1 MAGTEIVMV
10 VTKSRDAAKDALR
23 ELKRLDREGWI
34 DVTCYALA
42 QGGANGAL
50 VVEASTCAENLTAH
64 LDHPLPPGD
73 FAILAT
79 VEHRF
84 AERVAA
90 EFETRGAT
98 SRKPLQTIQSEAA
111 LRASI
116 EELRG
121 KIAWLAELLESET
134 EKAVRAYDAD
144 KERIQAGIRA
154 GRTELVAERAHM
166 QSRLVALRAE
176 LEAHLHQSAKARKS
190 ESARSNEEIER
201 EIADLNEE
209 LALSILDHLDTLS
222 AHAAELREQASHS
235 GPGVAAAIEEQVNE
249 LDLHMRKYRA
259 DLTATLA
266 ASSSLARHSME
277 RLRAGARLR
286 KAEREAALRQ
296 HVKQLEQRHALLK
309 ADIQQLQRK
318 DASDSTNLR
327 TGFRQT
333 WRNLR
338 ESVNVA
344 GRGAQ

>member
-1 MAGTEIVMV
+1 MAGTEIVIV
-10 VTKSRDAAKDALR
+10 VSKSRDAAKDALR

-34 DVTCYALA
+34 DVTCYALV

-50 VVEASTCAENLTAH
+50 VVEASTCAENLSAH

-73 FAILAT
+73 FALLVT

-90 EFETRGAT
+90 EFETRGVI
-98 SRKPLQTIQSEAA
+98 SRKPLETIQSEAA

-134 EKAVRAYDAD
+134 EKALRAYGAD

-154 GRTELVAERAHM
+154 GRSELVAERAHM
-166 QSRLVALRAE
+166 QSRLAALRGE

-190 ESARSNEEIER
+190 QSARSHEEIER

-222 AHAAELREQASHS
+222 AHAAELREQASHAAA
-235 GPGVAAAIEEQVNE
+235 GVAAAIEEQVNE
-249 LDLHMRKYRA
+249 LDIHMRKYRA

-266 ASSSLARHSME
+266 ASASLARHSME
-277 RLRAGARLR
+277 RLRTGTRLR
-286 KAEREAALRQ
+286 KAEREAELRQ
-296 HVKQLEQRHALLK
+296 HVQQLEQRHALLK
-309 ADIQQLQRK
+309 ADIQQLQSK
-318 DASDSTNLR
+318 DASDSTNQC

-338 ESVNVA
+338 ESVHVA

>member
-1 MAGTEIVMV
+1 MAGTEIVIL
-10 VTKSRDAAKDALR
+10 TCKSRDAAKDALR
-23 ELKRLDREGWI
+23 ELKRLEHEGWV
-34 DVTCYALA
+34 DLTAYALF
-42 QGGANGAL
+42 QGSANGAL
-50 VVEASTCAENLTAH
+50 VVEAGTCAENLAAH
-64 LDHPLPPGD
+64 LDHPLAPGG
-73 FAILAT
+73 FALLAT

-90 EFETRGAT
+90 EFETHGAT
-98 SRKPLQTIQSEAA
+98 RRKPMQTVQSEAA

-134 EKAVRAYDAD
+134 EKAVRAYGSD
-144 KERIQAGIRA
+144 KERIQVGIRA
-154 GRTELVAERAHM
+154 GRTELVAERAHL
-166 QSRLVALRAE
+166 QSRLMALRAE
-176 LEAHLHQSAKARKS
+176 LETHLEQGVKTRKREAAKPS
-190 ESARSNEEIER
+190 EEIER

-235 GPGVAAAIEEQVNE
+235 GAGVAAAIEEQVNE
-249 LDLHMRKYRA
+249 LDIHMRKYRA

-266 ASSSLARHSME
+266 ASASLARHSME
-277 RLRAGARLR
+277 RLRLGARLR
-286 KAEREAALRQ
+286 SAEREAALRQ

-318 DASDSTNLR
+318 DTSDSGNLG

-333 WRNLR
+333 WRKLR

>member
-10 VTKSRDAAKDALR
+10 TAKSRDAAKDALR
-23 ELKRLDREGWI
+23 ELKRLDREGWVDI
-34 DVTCYALA
+34 TCYALVEVD
-42 QGGANGAL
+42 ANAAAR
-50 VVEASTCAENLTAH
+50 VIEASTCAENLAGH
-64 LDHPLPPGD
+64 LEQPLSPGD
-73 FAILAT
+73 FTVVVT

-90 EFETRGAT
+90 EFETRGET
-98 SRKPLQTIQSEAA
+98 RRKPLQTLQSEAT
-111 LRASI
+111 LRAAI

-121 KIAWLAELLESET
+121 KISWLAELLESEA
-134 EKAVRAYDAD
+134 EKAARPYGAD

-154 GRTELVAERAHM
+154 GRAELLAERAHL
-166 QSRLVALRAE
+166 QSRLSALRTE
-176 LEAHLHQSAKARKS
+176 LEAHLAESAKTKKIAGAKS
-190 ESARSNEEIER
+190 TEEIER
-201 EIADLNEE
+201 EIADINEE

-222 AHAAELREQASHS
+222 AHTAELREQASHS
-235 GPGVAAAIEEQVNE
+235 GAGVAAAIEEQVDE

-266 ASSSLARHSME
+266 SSASLARHAME
-277 RLRAGARLR
+277 RLRSRARVR
-286 KAEREAALRQ
+286 KGEREAALRQ
-296 HVKQLEQRHALLK
+296 HVQQLEQRHALLK

-318 DASDSTNLR
+318 DALNQT

-333 WRNLR
+333 WRHLR

>member
-1 MAGTEIVMV
+1 MAGTEIVIV
-10 VTKSRDAAKDALR
+10 NAKSRDWAKDALR
-23 ELKRLDREGWI
+23 ELKRLDREGWV
-34 DVTCYALA
+34 DVTCYALV
-42 QGGANGAL
+42 QGDANGAPR
-50 VVEASTCAENLTAH
+50 VVEASTCAENLTAY
-64 LDHPLPPGD
+64 LDHPLLPGD
-73 FAILAT
+73 FALLVT

-84 AERVAA
+84 AERIAA
-90 EFETRGAT
+90 EFETRGIT
-98 SRKPLQTIQSEAA
+98 RRKTMQAIQSEAT

-121 KIAWLAELLESET
+121 KISWLAELLENET
-134 EKAVRAYDAD
+134 EKAARSYGAD

-154 GRTELVAERAHM
+154 GRVELVAERAHL
-166 QSRLVALRAE
+166 QNRLSALRAE
-176 LEAHLHQSAKARKS
+176 LEAHLLESAKARKS
-190 ESARSNEEIER
+190 AAARPTEEIER
-201 EIADLNEE
+201 EIADINEE

-222 AHAAELREQASHS
+222 AHTAELREQASHS
-235 GPGVAAAIEEQVNE
+235 VAGVAAAIEEQVDE

-266 ASSSLARHSME
+266 ASASLARHSME
-277 RLRAGARLR
+277 RLRIGARLR

-318 DASDSTNLR
+318 DARNPA

-333 WRNLR
+333 WRHLR